1 MRKLSL
7 SVAFVVPGLF
17 AGTAGAQDAMTEA
30 DLATA
35 QSAPASPGPGTTEAG
50 LFLGGF
56 VSNYFHQF
64 YDPDVMPNR
73 EELDQVSPEFG
84 VRFAIFPSRFIGIE
98 LEGSLVMASTKDS
111 GEGAQIYNG
120 RAQLLLQKP
129 GRFTPFIG
137 LGAGINYTSS
147 DDTVLGSDTD
157 FPVHI
162 GGGFRLFATK
172 AIALRI
178 DGRFIRGPS
187 AKDPYTLDA
196 SYGEF
201 TLGLSFNPSL
211 GAGSDTEEDRRPLDP
226 DPDKDGVL
234 GGTDACPTE
243 AGSNPD
249 GCPTRDKD
257 GDGVMDPA
265 DKCVSEPETVNTF
278 QDEDGCPDSMP
289 DTDADGLDDTTDKCK
304 DQAEDKDSFQ
314 DEDGCPDP
322 DNDADNLMDAL
333 DKCPM
338 QAGPAENAGCP
349 DTDADSDGVVDRL
362 DNCPQEAG
370 AKDNQ
375 GCKKKQ
381 LVVITKD
388 QLKILDQ
395 VYFKTNS
402 AALDKKSNKLLDNM
416 AFVLQAHPEIV
427 KVRIEGHTDD
437 VGDDAKNLKLSQSR
451 AESVVA
457 YLVKAG
463 VAAERFEA
471 IGFGETKPLVEG
483 KSKKARSANRRVEFN
498 VVPQQ

>member
-1 MRKLSL
+1 MRKLCL

-17 AGTAGAQDAMTEA
+17 AGTAGAQEDMGVTHE
-30 DLATA
+30 
-35 QSAPASPGPGTTEAG
+35 APASEGPGSTEAG

-56 VSNYFHQF
+56 ISNYFHQF

-73 EELDQVSPEFG
+73 EELDRVNPEFG
-84 VRFAIFPSRFIGIE
+84 LRFAVFPSRFVGVE
-98 LEGSLVMASTKDS
+98 LEGSLIMASTKIS
-111 GEGAQIYNG
+111 GEGVQIYNG
-120 RAQLLLQKP
+120 RAQLMLQLP
-129 GRFTPFIG
+129 GRITPFAAI
-137 LGAGINYTSS
+137 GAGINYTSS

-172 AIALRI
+172 AIALRV

-187 AKDPYTLDA
+187 QQDPYTLNA

-201 TLGLSFNPSL
+201 TLGLSFNPSP
-211 GAGSDTEEDRRPLDP
+211 GPSTTEVREPLDQ
-226 DPDKDGVL
+226 DPDKDGVV
-234 GGTDACPTE
+234 GSADACPTE
-243 AGSNPD
+243 AGTNPD
-249 GCPTRDKD
+249 GCPTHDKD

-278 QDEDGCPDSMP
+278 QDEDGCPDTMP
-289 DTDADGLDDTTDKCK
+289 DTDADGLDDTADKCK
-304 DQAEDKDSFQ
+304 DQAEDKDGFQ

-322 DNDADNLMDAL
+322 DNDADNLMDGL

-338 QAGPAENAGCP
+338 QAGPAENNGCP

-402 AALDKKSNKLLDNM
+402 AGLDKKSNKLLDNM
-416 AFVLQAHPEIV
+416 AFVLQAHPEMV

-471 IGFGETKPLVEG
+471 VGFGETKPLVEG

>member
-1 MRKLSL
+1 MRKVTL
-7 SVAFVVPGLF
+7 SVAFAVPTLLGSGAFAEDIGGGLDD
-17 AGTAGAQDAMTEA
+17 GMGVTAEA
-30 DLATA
+30 
-35 QSAPASPGPGTTEAG
+35 SKPGPGKLEAG

-56 VSNYFHQF
+56 ISNFYHQF

-84 VRFAIFPSRFIGIE
+84 LRFAIFPSRLVGVEF
-98 LEGSLVMASTKDS
+98 EGSLIMASTKDS
-111 GEGAQIYNG
+111 GEGAQIYTG
-120 RAQLLLQKP
+120 RAQLILQKP
-129 GRFTPFIG
+129 GRITPFV
-137 LGAGINYTSS
+137 GAGIAINYLSS

-157 FPVHI
+157 FPIHI
-162 GGGFRLFATK
+162 GGGIRFFATK
-172 AIALRI
+172 SIALRV

-187 AKDPYTLDA
+187 QQDPYTLNA

-201 TLGLSFNPSL
+201 TLGLSFNPSP
-211 GAGSDTEEDRRPLDP
+211 GPSSTSDEQPLDP
-226 DPDKDGVL
+226 DPDKDGIV
-234 GGTDACPTE
+234 GAADACPTE
-243 AGSNPD
+243 AGTNPD
-249 GCPTRDKD
+249 GCPSKDQD
-257 GDGVMDPA
+257 GDGVMDGA
-265 DKCVSEPETVNTF
+265 DKCAGEPETINAF
-278 QDEDGCPDSMP
+278 QDEDGCPDTLP
-289 DTDADGLDDTTDKCK
+289 DTDADGFDDSKDKCPAE
-304 DQAEDKDSFQ
+304 AEDKDGFQ
-314 DEDGCPDP
+314 DEDGCPDA
-322 DNDADNLMDAL
+322 DNDGDGAMDGL

-338 QAGPAENAGCP
+338 QAGPLENGGCP
-349 DTDADSDGVVDRL
+349 DTDTDSDGVVDRL

-416 AFVLQAHPEIV
+416 AFVLKAHPEIL

-437 VGDDAKNLKLSQSR
+437 VGDDAKNLALSQSR

-463 VAAERFEA
+463 VEAARFEA
-471 IGFGETKPLVEG
+471 VGFGETKALVEG
-483 KSKKARSANRRVEFN
+483 KTKKARAANRRVEFN
-498 VVPQQ
+498 VVAQ